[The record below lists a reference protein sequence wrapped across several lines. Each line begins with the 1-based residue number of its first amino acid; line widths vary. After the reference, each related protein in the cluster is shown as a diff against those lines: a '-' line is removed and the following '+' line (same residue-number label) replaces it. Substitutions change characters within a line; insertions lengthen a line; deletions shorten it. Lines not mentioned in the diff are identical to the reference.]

1 MVFFLVSAHLWNC
14 FLCWDC
20 WNGNWHLHLT
30 RPCYVALRR
39 VLIWVVN
46 ITVNNL
52 LQTCHYLLRI
62 HTIPCRIYLQCEGD
76 SRTYKLEQSWG
87 FWSDITF
94 INIMSKIEIVQDTSQ
109 LIECQQVSIYDIKPI
124 SYDQQKSSYHVMIT
138 MQTWFNVVFKF
149 TLALVCLSNC
159 FFYVMALGG
168 LYSLIYIKN
177 SQS

>member
-1 MVFFLVSAHLWNC
+1 MCSWYQL
-14 FLCWDC
+14 
-20 WNGNWHLHLT
+20 
-30 RPCYVALRR
+30 
-39 VLIWVVN
+39 VVN
-46 ITVNNL
+46 STVLNVENSML
-52 LQTCHYLLRI
+52 T
-62 HTIPCRIYLQCEGD
+62 TYLQCEGD

-94 INIMSKIEIVQDTSQ
+94 INIMSKIAIVQDTSQ

-159 FFYVMALGG
+159 FFLCNGIRWPLFSYLHQEFTF
-168 LYSLIYIKN
+168 LINYLLCIGHN
-177 SQS
+177 SQDTEHMIQITCYLII